1 MFDAPSL
8 PLRMG
13 HLRGIPIESLF
24 TLFYSS
30 WARAMS
36 VLFLLRLCV
45 PVDLLFLP
53 VSTQISNCA
62 LKLYYVKG
70 YVLFNGLSG

>member
-1 MFDAPSL
+1 MTPPLFKRTYVLDAPSL

-36 VLFLLRLCV
+36 VLFLLRLRF
-45 PVDLLFLP
+45 PVELLFA
-53 VSTQISNCA
+53 NR
-62 LKLYYVKG
+62 
-70 YVLFNGLSG
+70 

>member
-1 MFDAPSL
+1 MTPPLFKRTYVLDAPSL

-36 VLFLLRLCV
+36 VLFLLRLRF
-45 PVDLLFLP
+45 PVVLLFLP
-53 VSTQISNCA
+53 VSAQVSNCA
-62 LKLYYVKG
+62 I
-70 YVLFNGLSG
+70 